1 MLICRTI
8 FNKTKP
14 FLQTLRHKGFQLWK
28 YITPP
33 PHPAPR
39 NFMTSIWR
47 EMIYKWKK
55 SLGFGVCSA
64 FNSKSF
70 GVLTW
75 IQYLHFQH
83 FSVVLS
89 MLAFWQSLKIQAH
102 QVKRPCGRVGP
113 VVEMWGL
120 DTEDSNS
127 LGMKTSQLFQRVEIL
142 SSGESAKSSENQAN
156 DPNTSKF
163 ALITQLLDLNM

>member
-1 MLICRTI
+1 
-8 FNKTKP
+8 
-14 FLQTLRHKGFQLWK
+14 
-28 YITPP
+28 
-33 PHPAPR
+33 
-39 NFMTSIWR
+39 
-47 EMIYKWKK
+47 
-55 SLGFGVCSA
+55 
-64 FNSKSF
+64 
-70 GVLTW
+70 
-75 IQYLHFQH
+75 
-83 FSVVLS
+83 